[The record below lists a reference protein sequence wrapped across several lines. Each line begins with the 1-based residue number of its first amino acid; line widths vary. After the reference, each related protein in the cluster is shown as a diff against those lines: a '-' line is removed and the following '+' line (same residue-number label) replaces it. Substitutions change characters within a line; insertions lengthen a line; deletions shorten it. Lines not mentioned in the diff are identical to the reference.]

1 MTLFPGIFGGPLEE
15 SILRRA
21 QEKGLV
27 QIRVHDLRFWTHDRH
42 RVVDEPPY
50 GGGAGM
56 VLKPEPVFEAVEA
69 LKAGPESRVLLLTPQ
84 GMPLTHSLAAALSA
98 ERHLILLCG
107 RYEGFD
113 DRIRSLVDLEVSI
126 GDYILTGGELPALV
140 VLDAVI
146 RLVPGVLGDAASAA
160 QESFAGGLLDF
171 PQFTRPPEYRG
182 LAVPEVLLSGNHEA
196 IRRWRR
202 KEALRRTLIRRPD
215 LLTAA
220 VLSEEDRALLKEVA
234 QEVEGEAGGE
244 APLRFRRGSPR

>member
-1 MTLFPGIFGGPLEE
+1 MTLFPGIFRGPLEE

-27 QIRVHDLRFWTHDRH
+27 QIRVHDLRSWTHDKH

-69 LKAGPESRVLLLTPQ
+69 LKAGPQSRVLLLTPQ
-84 GMPLTHSLAAALSA
+84 GVPFTHSLAASFSA
-98 ERHLILLCG
+98 EHHLVLLCG

-202 KEALRRTLIRRPD
+202 KEALRRTLTRRPE

-234 QEVEGEAGGE
+234 QEVEAEAGGE
-244 APLRFRRGSPR
+244 APLRLRRGSPR